1 MIDDGNHAHA
11 GSRKA
16 FCLLADIGTAAT
28 RIEAIKLEYSS
39 HALLWDLEAHG
50 ALTQFDS
57 ANLGVVFQ
65 MALEKRLHQL
75 TESPPLL

>member
-50 ALTQFDS
+50 ALAQLDS
-57 ANLGVVFQ
+57 ANLGVVFR
-65 MALEKRLHQL
+65 MALEKRLHEL
-75 TESPPLL
+75 TFI